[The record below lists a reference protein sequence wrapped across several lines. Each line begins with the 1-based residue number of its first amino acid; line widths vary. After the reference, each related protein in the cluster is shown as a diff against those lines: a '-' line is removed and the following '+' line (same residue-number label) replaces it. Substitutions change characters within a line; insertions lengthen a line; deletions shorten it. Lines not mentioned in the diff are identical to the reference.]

1 MFYLN
6 KLFNFYKILI
16 KNCAFCQNSTGPQV
30 INQLTNNLL
39 NLSFSGFLDPIVDD
53 DVGIF
58 FGQCQDLGVV
68 ESGNVF
74 QEFGFDL

>member
-1 MFYLN
+1 VPF
-6 KLFNFYKILI
+6 
-16 KNCAFCQNSTGPQV
+16 ATNSTLPQI

-53 DVGIF
+53 DVSIF
-58 FGQCQDLGVV
+58 FGKCQDLGIV

-74 QEFGFDL
+74 QEFGFDLKK

>member
-1 MFYLN
+1 MKN
-6 KLFNFYKILI
+6 KKEIKIV
-16 KNCAFCQNSTGPQV
+16 KKKCAFCQNSTRPQV
-30 INQLTNNLL
+30 INQLTHNLL

-53 DVGIF
+53 DVSIF

-74 QEFGFDL
+74 QEFGFDLKK